1 MRSNNCESVIIERSG
16 ETHGRSVDRLIGT
29 ITCMLLTTSIHVF
42 GVPIIWHSK
51 WGQNRK
57 ESSGT
62 DHPASDR
69 KHSCSRS
76 YL

>member
-1 MRSNNCESVIIERSG
+1 MGSNDCESVIVKRNG
-16 ETHGRSVDRLIGT
+16 ETRGRSVDRLVGT
-29 ITCMLLTTSIHVF
+29 IACMLLTASIHVF

-51 WGQNRK
+51 WGRNRK

-62 DHPASDR
+62 DHSASDR